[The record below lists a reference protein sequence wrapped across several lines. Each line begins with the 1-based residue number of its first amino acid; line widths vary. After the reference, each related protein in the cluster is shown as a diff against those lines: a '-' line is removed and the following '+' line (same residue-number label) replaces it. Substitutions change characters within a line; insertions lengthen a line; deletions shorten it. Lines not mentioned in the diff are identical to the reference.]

1 MEKQTH
7 EGEERRMRTLIVGAD
22 SLLGR
27 YMFDFLS
34 GKEAGTV
41 FPVASSDKHVD
52 ALESVMVEDEDA
64 VRSLIERTSPDRIF
78 YFTDQESIS
87 YAWEYPDKVVDA
99 QIKGSLNLLE
109 AVRKERLQSRLV
121 LVGSGDEYG
130 RIGFDEVPVK
140 ETHPLLPTS
149 VYSVAKIGQEM
160 MTQLYHKTYGLDVV
174 IARSFNEIAP
184 GQADR
189 YAVSGFCRQ
198 VAELERDRSKNKLFV
213 GNLNVRR
220 AFIDARDVV
229 RALYLLAEN
238 GIAGDLYNV
247 GRSNSISV
255 REVLELILSMT
266 DIRPEI
272 VSAKDKVRQI
282 DIPILEADCSKLKS
296 LVDWEPQYDL
306 KTTIY
311 EMLEYWRDNV

>member
-1 MEKQTH
+1 MK
-7 EGEERRMRTLIVGAD
+7 TLIVGAD

-27 YMFDFLS
+27 YMFDYLS
-34 GKEAGTV
+34 HIEAETV
-41 FPVASSDKHVD
+41 FPAASSGNCVD
-52 ALESVMVEDEDA
+52 SFEPITVEDEDG
-64 VRSLIERTSPDRIF
+64 VRSLIERTEPDRIF

-109 AVRKERLQSRLV
+109 AVRKSGLQSRIV

-140 ETHPLLPTS
+140 ETHPLFPTS

-198 VAELERDRSKNKLFV
+198 VAELEHDRRENKLYV

-229 RALYLLAEN
+229 RALYLLAAK
-238 GIAGDLYNV
+238 GVAGDLYNV
-247 GRSNSISV
+247 GRSNSLSL
-255 REVLELILSMT
+255 RTVLDLVLGMT
-266 DIRPEI
+266 DVRPEI
-272 VSAKDKVRQI
+272 VSSRDKVRQI

-306 KTTIY
+306 NGTIY
-311 EMLEYWRDNV
+311 EMLEYWRKNI